1 MLQPSRGGRSR
12 YVLVLLV
19 ATAITLL
26 TLDFRN
32 FGPLQTAQ
40 DRIQDVLE
48 PLAGGVGSASRPLSD
63 VWHGI
68 ADYSEVKSENER
80 LRDQVAQLQA
90 GQVDQE
96 NARDQL
102 DTILAQQQIQTT
114 GVLPRKLA
122 RVVSGPAS
130 NFENTIRIDQG
141 AEAGIAVGMT
151 VVTDAGLV
159 GRVREVT
166 TTRSVVELA
175 DSRGFAVG
183 VRLVGGNA
191 QATFLARGQAPGRP
205 LAIEGSVDA
214 NLGAQDGTAVV
225 TSGLDRS
232 LYPPDILVG
241 RITGTGRGEGTA
253 NAPLVTVPGGALAPL
268 QNVKVELFVDL
279 TSLSY
284 VSVLL
289 WQPPS

>member
-1 MLQPSRGGRSR
+1 
-12 YVLVLLV
+12 
-19 ATAITLL
+19 
-26 TLDFRN
+26 
-32 FGPLQTAQ
+32 
-40 DRIQDVLE
+40 
-48 PLAGGVGSASRPLSD
+48 
-63 VWHGI
+63 
-68 ADYSEVKSENER
+68 
-80 LRDQVAQLQA
+80 LQA
-90 GQVDQE
+90 GQVDQV

-102 DTILAQQQIQTT
+102 DTILAQQNIQNT
-114 GVLPRKLA
+114 GSVPRKLA

-141 AEAGIAVGMT
+141 SDAGIAVGMT

-166 TTRSVVELA
+166 TARSVVELA

-191 QATFLARGQAPGRP
+191 QATFLARGQGPGSP
-205 LAIEGSVDA
+205 LAIEGNVDA

-253 NAPLVTVPGGALAPL
+253 NAPPVTVPGGALAPL
-268 QNVKVELFVDL
+268 QNVEVDLFVDL

>member
-1 MLQPSRGGRSR
+1 M
-12 YVLVLLV
+12 
-19 ATAITLL
+19 
-26 TLDFRN
+26 
-32 FGPLQTAQ
+32 
-40 DRIQDVLE
+40 LE

-68 ADYSEVKSENER
+68 ADYGEVKSENER

-205 LAIEGSVDA
+205 SRSRAASTPPSA
-214 NLGAQDGTAVV
+214 RRTAP
-225 TSGLDRS
+225 RS
-232 LYPPDILVG
+232 SPAVS
-241 RITGTGRGEGTA
+241 TGRCTRPTSWWAGSA
-253 NAPLVTVPGGALAPL
+253 APVGGRG
-268 QNVKVELFVDL
+268 
-279 TSLSY
+279 
-284 VSVLL
+284 
-289 WQPPS
+289 PPTPRR

>member
-1 MLQPSRGGRSR
+1 
-12 YVLVLLV
+12 V
-19 ATAITLL
+19 ATSITLL

-32 FGPLQTAQ
+32 FGPLQRAQ
-40 DRIQDVLE
+40 DSVQDALE
-48 PLAGGVGSASRPLSD
+48 PVAGAVGSASRPLRD
-63 VWHGI
+63 AWHGI
-68 ADYSEVKSENER
+68 VDYGDVKDENDR
-80 LRDQVAQLQA
+80 LRDEVAKLRA
-90 GQVDQE
+90 GQVDQV

-102 DTILAQQQIQTT
+102 DTILAQQHIETT
-114 GVLPRKLA
+114 AALPRRLA

-141 AEAGIAVGMT
+141 AAAGIAVGMT
-151 VVTDAGLV
+151 VITDAGLV

-166 TTRSVVELA
+166 SDRSVVELA

-191 QATFLARGQAPGRP
+191 QATFLARGQAPGSP
-205 LAIEGSVDA
+205 LAIEGSVDP
-214 NLGAQDGTAVV
+214 NLGIQDGSAVV

-241 RITGTGRGEGTA
+241 RIAGSGRGDPAAGGT
-253 NAPLVTVPGGALAPL
+253 PPVTVPGGALAPL
-268 QNVKVELFVDL
+268 QNLKVELFVDL

-289 WQPPS
+289 WQPPN